1 MRTYA
6 GHSTAEASNELYRRN
21 LAKGQTGLSVA
32 FDLPTQTGYDPDHIL
47 ARGEVGRVGVPVS
60 HLGDMRALFQ
70 DIPLDQMNTSMTIN
84 ATAMWLLALYQVVA
98 EEQGADITKL
108 QGTTQNDIVKEYLS
122 RGTHVFPP
130 GPSLR
135 LTTDMI
141 AYTVAHIPKWN
152 PINICSY
159 HLQEAGATPVQEIA
173 YAMSTA
179 IAVLDAVR
187 DSGQVP
193 PEQIGDVVARI
204 SFFVNAGVRFVE
216 EMCKMRAFAPLWDQV
231 TRERYGIDDPKQ
243 RRFRYGVQVNS
254 LGLTEAQPEN
264 NVQRIVLEMLAVTLS
279 KDARARAVQLPAW
292 NEALGL
298 PRPWD
303 QQWSLRIQQVLAHES
318 DLLEYED
325 IFDGSHVVE
334 AKIAELLAGAEAEI
348 DRVQEMGGAIP
359 AVESGY
365 LKSQLVASHAA
376 RRARIE
382 SGAGQDRRRQLLRAP
397 PSPTRSP
404 RTSTPRSS
412 RSTRPTSGQYWP
424 SLGQWREQ
432 RDETRGA
439 RRAATGSGL
448 TRRSDGVNLMA
459 ATLECARAGVTTGE
473 WSFALRDVFGE
484 YRAPTGVSSGPV
496 AVAAE
501 AGGELAAVRAAVAAT
516 AEELGAARLRL
527 LVGKPGLD
535 GHSNGAEQIAVR
547 ARDAG
552 FEVIYQGIRLTPE
565 QIVAAAVA
573 EDVHCVG
580 LSILSGSH
588 AELVPDVLH
597 RLRQAGAEDLPVVV
611 GGIIPAADAEA
622 LRAAGVAAVFTP
634 KDFGITAIIGR
645 IVDEIRLANKLAAC
659 RASWPQAEAMRT
671 PLRRAATGRRKDP
684 ATDPTMDAPTCRPSR
699 RHRPSAPPPLLPG
712 RPRQQPALPGEG
724 PGPARGPGL
733 PGPRGRLRAAGQ
745 GERPA
750 QHRRRAEQRR
760 LERQDPRRPGQRL
773 DHPLDLP
780 GRDHGGRGRWR
791 QPGLHHA
798 AEGAGRRAGHG
809 AGPAAHPDREDDG
822 LRGRPDRHRG
832 PDRERQGPGERRRD
846 RRRLAA
852 ARDHHLRPGR
862 LHGLDQHEVAG
873 GRRAAAR
880 LPGGRL
886 PLHPDAHPDGGP
898 QPTTCRRSTAPTCRS
913 ATMTATARSPGGP
926 PPWASTASGCCTRTR
941 SPRPTRSSPPRRRT
955 TTTRS

>member
-1 MRTYA
+1 MTERQKDRPWLMRTYA

-60 HLGDMRALFQ
+60 HVGDMRRLFQ

-98 EEQGADITKL
+98 EEQGVDITQL

-130 GPSLR
+130 VPSLR

-141 AYTVAHIPKWN
+141 TYTVAHIPKWN

-179 IAVLDAVR
+179 VAVLDAVR

-193 PEQIGDVVARI
+193 EEKFGDVVARI

-216 EMCKMRAFAPLWDQV
+216 EMCKMRAFGRIWDRI
-231 TRERYGIDDPKQ
+231 TRERYGITNPKQ

-303 QQWSLRIQQVLAHES
+303 QQWSLRIQQVLALES

-325 IFDGSHVVE
+325 IFEGSHVIE
-334 AKIAELLAGAEAEI
+334 AKVESLVEESLAEM
-348 DRVQEMGGAIP
+348 DRIEQMGGAMA

-365 LKSQLVASHAA
+365 LKSQLVSSHAE

-382 SGAGQDRRRQLLRAP
+382 SG
-397 PSPTRSP
+397 
-404 RTSTPRSS
+404 
-412 RSTRPTSGQYWP
+412 
-424 SLGQWREQ
+424 E
-432 RDETRGA
+432 EKIV
-439 RRAATGSGL
+439 
-448 TRRSDGVNLMA
+448 GVNAYESTEPNPLTADLDTAIMTVDPAVENRVVSALGTWRDTRYQPPFNHPRPCKALERLKEVAAGTGNLME

-473 WSFALRDVFGE
+473 WAGALREVFGE
-484 YRAPTGVSSGPV
+484 FRAPTGVSSAPV
-496 AVAAE
+496 AVTAE
-501 AGGELAAVRAAVAAT
+501 AGTPLALVRDKVAKTAAD
-516 AEELGAARLRL
+516 LGTGKLRF

-552 FEVIYQGIRLTPE
+552 FEVVYQGIRLTPE
-565 QIVAAAVA
+565 EIVAAALA
-573 EDVHCVG
+573 EDVHAVG

-588 AELVPDVLH
+588 AQLVPDVLV
-597 RLRQAGAEDLPVVV
+597 RLRDAGAPDIPVIA
-611 GGIIPAADAEA
+611 GGIIPNSDAED
-622 LRAAGVAAVFTP
+622 LKAAGVAAVFTP
-634 KDFGITAIIGR
+634 KDFGITEIIGR
-645 IVDEIRLANKLAAC
+645 IVDEIRKANNLD
-659 RASWPQAEAMRT
+659 
-671 PLRRAATGRRKDP
+671 PLEVP
-684 ATDPTMDAPTCRPSR
+684 A
-699 RHRPSAPPPLLPG
+699 
-712 RPRQQPALPGEG
+712 
-724 PGPARGPGL
+724 
-733 PGPRGRLRAAGQ
+733 
-745 GERPA
+745 
-750 QHRRRAEQRR
+750 
-760 LERQDPRRPGQRL
+760 
-773 DHPLDLP
+773 
-780 GRDHGGRGRWR
+780 
-791 QPGLHHA
+791 
-798 AEGAGRRAGHG
+798 
-809 AGPAAHPDREDDG
+809 
-822 LRGRPDRHRG
+822 
-832 PDRERQGPGERRRD
+832 
-846 RRRLAA
+846 
-852 ARDHHLRPGR
+852 
-862 LHGLDQHEVAG
+862 
-873 GRRAAAR
+873 
-880 LPGGRL
+880 
-886 PLHPDAHPDGGP
+886 
-898 QPTTCRRSTAPTCRS
+898 
-913 ATMTATARSPGGP
+913 
-926 PPWASTASGCCTRTR
+926 
-941 SPRPTRSSPPRRRT
+941 
-955 TTTRS
+955 